1 MIYIPKWIPKRY
13 CVLLHILMFTF
24 EKSNPQCKVK
34 FLHAAGIYGI
44 FLLSLSGTPRTFGT
58 LQHEVAST
66 LDQIHYD

>member
-1 MIYIPKWIPKRY
+1 
-13 CVLLHILMFTF
+13 MFTF
-24 EKSNPQCKVK
+24 EKSNPQCELK

>member
-1 MIYIPKWIPKRY
+1 
-13 CVLLHILMFTF
+13 MFTF

-44 FLLSLSGTPRTFGT
+44 FCLSLSGTWPRTFGT